1 MSIVIALALLL
12 SFIHFFHPDDSPM
25 DPHRHRH

>member
-12 SFIHFFHPDDSPM
+12 SFIHFFHPDEIPA
-25 DPHRHRH
+25 PVRRRHD

>member
-12 SFIHFFHPDDSPM
+12 SFIHFFHPDESRVQVR
-25 DPHRHRH
+25 RHHD